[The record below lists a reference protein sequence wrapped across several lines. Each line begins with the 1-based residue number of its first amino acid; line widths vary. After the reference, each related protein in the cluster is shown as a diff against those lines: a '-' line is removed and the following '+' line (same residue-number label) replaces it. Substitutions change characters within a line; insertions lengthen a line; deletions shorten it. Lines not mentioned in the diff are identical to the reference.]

1 LIEPLN
7 VRELQIL
14 RLIEEGMVNKDVSA
28 TLAIGLDT
36 VEMAS
41 QERVQEARR
50 CDPDRRDSRRAFR
63 RRPWNHGAEAA
74 ACERIDQETL
84 FSGQMGE

>member
-50 CDPDRRDSRRAFR
+50 CGRVEDWR
-63 RRPWNHGAEAA
+63 GGV
-74 ACERIDQETL
+74 QG
-84 FSGQMGE
+84 GQSVSVPFG